1 MEKFEEEKTTYEG
14 QIQGHQ
20 TTIAALLEHMQKTMI
35 RQNNLPTA
43 AQYKDKKEELAF
55 KQGQVENAETT
66 YARLKVELE
75 QRQND
80 LEKIKTLEG
89 RIDKEM
95 QQVTEKITQME
106 DEMNN
111 KFTKTDELKIEFD
124 REKIRLAAIK

>member
-1 MEKFEEEKTTYEG
+1 MERFEEEKTTYERE
-14 QIQGHQ
+14 IAETQGI
-20 TTIAALLEHMQKTMI
+20 IAALLEHMQKTMV

-43 AQYKDKKEELAF
+43 AQFKDTKAELAF

-89 RIDKEM
+89 RIEKEM
-95 QQVTEKITQME
+95 Q
-106 DEMNN
+106 
-111 KFTKTDELKIEFD
+111 
-124 REKIRLAAIK
+124 